1 MKRSRAIIEAAKGS
15 HRLQVG
21 EKIRVTVSGEGSL
34 SGDYQIDPS
43 GYVSLPLAGTVK
55 AAGLIE
61 AELEQELSKKF
72 RSEYLRNPKVTVSL
86 IEFRPFYILG
96 EMKNPVRILIPAASM
111 SSVRSR

>member
-1 MKRSRAIIEAAKGS
+1 M
-15 HRLQVG
+15 
-21 EKIRVTVSGEGSL
+21 
-34 SGDYQIDPS
+34 
-43 GYVSLPLAGTVK
+43 SLPLAGTVK

-96 EMKNPVRILIPAASM
+96 EIKNPVRILIPAASM

>member
-34 SGDYQIDPS
+34 SDDYQIDPS
-43 GYVSLPLAGTVK
+43 GYLALPLAGTVK
-55 AAGLIE
+55 AAGLTE

-96 EMKNPVRILIPAASM
+96 EIKNPVRILIPAASM